1 MKKILIPVA
10 IFFLIAIGSMGIAVK
25 LRMDDIQYERELVA
39 HLASVKTTNRSAEAE
54 SSGVTVRIA
63 QGNLGYIASA
73 LTRTERLR
81 KLGLPNVTGCETA
94 TVVFPD
100 GAKFVIYELQKA
112 ENNQK
117 DISCVQYTFA
127 NRQRI
132 YTIEGYGT
140 MERIRS
146 CISLQGFVVEN
157 SAIK

>member
-1 MKKILIPVA
+1 MKKFLIPVA
-10 IFFLIAIGSMGIAVK
+10 LFFLIAVGSMGVAIK
-25 LRMDDIQYERELVA
+25 LRMDDIQFERELVA
-39 HLASVKTTNRSAEAE
+39 HLASVKTTNRNAEGE
-54 SSGVTVRIA
+54 SGGVTVRIA

-81 KLGLPNVTGCETA
+81 KLALPNVADCETA

-100 GAKFVIYELQKA
+100 GAKFVIYELRKE

-140 MERIRS
+140 MDRIRS

-157 SAIK
+157 TTIK

>member
-1 MKKILIPVA
+1 MKKFLIPVA
-10 IFFLIAIGSMGIAVK
+10 IFFLIAIGSMGFAVK

-39 HLASVKTTNRSAEAE
+39 HLASVKTTNRNAEGE
-54 SSGVTVRIA
+54 SGGIRVRIA

-73 LTRTERLR
+73 LTRTERVR
-81 KLGLPNVTGCETA
+81 KLTLPKVKECEMA
-94 TVVFPD
+94 KIVFPD
-100 GAKFVIYELQKA
+100 GAEFVIYELKKE

-117 DISCVQYTFA
+117 DISCVQYTYN

-157 SAIK
+157 TPIK